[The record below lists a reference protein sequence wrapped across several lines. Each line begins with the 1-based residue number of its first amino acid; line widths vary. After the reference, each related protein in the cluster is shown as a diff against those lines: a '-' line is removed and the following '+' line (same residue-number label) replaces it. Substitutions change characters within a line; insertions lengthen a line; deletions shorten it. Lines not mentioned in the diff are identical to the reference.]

1 MKENKKKEKNKEF
14 IYGINSI
21 QVLLNIDPSRVIE
34 IFCEKKD
41 HSVINPKIKTICDIA
56 AKSQISIQYVRGNVL
71 DKWFDEEVNHQG
83 IVAHIKPKNFL
94 TEEDLIDLINQI
106 DNSLRPVFLVLDNIQ
121 DPRNLGACIRSAA
134 SFKVSAV
141 IISRNATCG
150 ITSTVKKVASG
161 GVEVVPIAIVG
172 NLVTCLK
179 MLQKQGVWIVT
190 LDAENASNLSSIDLT
205 IPIALVLGSEH
216 LGVRELIKKNSDF
229 LAKIPMADNSVDSLN
244 LGVAAGICLY
254 EVARQRGF

>member
-1 MKENKKKEKNKEF
+1 MARGLCTSSKF
-14 IYGINSI
+14 FSNSKGWFRGE
-21 QVLLNIDPSRVIE
+21 PS
-34 IFCEKKD
+34 
-41 HSVINPKIKTICDIA
+41 
-56 AKSQISIQYVRGNVL
+56 
-71 DKWFDEEVNHQG
+71 
-83 IVAHIKPKNFL
+83 
-94 TEEDLIDLINQI
+94 
-106 DNSLRPVFLVLDNIQ
+106 RPVFLVLDNIQ